1 MRLFCENDS
10 TSHPPFPTQVRQP
23 ITKGIGTVRL
33 GRPRDPA
40 CRTADNGLCRPKA
53 PDKGF
58 GGRCRLPWRVRS
70 SRGLLFR
77 LPNEPSQGSSAA
89 RLEKTSMIRLF
100 VAKIFLNIE
109 RFSEPGRHGSYRG
122 EYGDRDS
129 ENPRAARPQKK
140 IKRMRLFC
148 ENDGTSFS
156 LAESSETVRLP
167 LRSLTFGKRA
177 SIEIRRTRHPNGRL
191 ILYNPTFIP
200 QNSEPR
206 HSCRFSL

>member
-1 MRLFCENDS
+1 MSLYFKALLLEKGAPPVRRPRTKKKRMRLFCENDS

-129 ENPRAARPQKK
+129 EKSARRPSAEENKADAPLLR
-140 IKRMRLFC
+140 KRRHVFQSRRKLR
-148 ENDGTSFS
+148 NRPASP
-156 LAESSETVRLP
+156 P
-167 LRSLTFGKRA
+167 LLNVWQAR
-177 SIEIRRTRHPNGRL
+177 ID
-191 ILYNPTFIP
+191 
-200 QNSEPR
+200 
-206 HSCRFSL
+206 